1 VDASGGKDLHRGL
14 QCTQLEAE
22 DEVVADA
29 EAMTEGECPPAPG
42 EDGIAARSEDDVNR
56 PEEL

>member
-1 VDASGGKDLHRGL
+1 VVTDVEAVAEGKGPL
-14 QCTQLEAE
+14 
-22 DEVVADA
+22 
-29 EAMTEGECPPAPG
+29 APG